1 MKVIKKNFMFIF
13 IFTLGVLVPLIYQI
27 INYKTMNITEV
38 IVSTTLGTL
47 YAVGW
52 KYFLEKNVMG
62 LYLYI
67 IGLIINIIVGYT
79 KQAYGD
85 MLLRLL
91 YMLPMQFLIL
101 RNWNEQLKN
110 TNVIRYHK
118 LRLNELIINVIIAIM
133 LILILSFLI
142 QNISNIPIISK
153 VFKQDDPYIYLD
165 ATAVVA
171 NVLGQYHLSKQHLG
185 WFGLNAVAD
194 GSLFLMWILIWIN
207 KHDANS
213 LVLALSNLSYV
224 LSAVYQY
231 FAESKLEDSITH
243 ETFDVVFEEDTK

>member
-13 IFTLGVLVPLIYQI
+13 ILTLGVIIPLIYQI
-27 INYKTMNITEV
+27 INYKTMNIWEV
-38 IVSTTLGTL
+38 VISTALGTL

-62 LYLYI
+62 IYLYI

-79 KQAYGD
+79 KQTYGD

-118 LRLNELIINVIIAIM
+118 LRLNELIINVIIATM
-133 LILILSFLI
+133 LILIISFLI
-142 QNISNIPIISK
+142 QNVSNIPVLNK

-213 LVLALSNLSYV
+213 LVLSLSNLSYV